1 MYIYVWTHHSTLV
14 PTNLCTYTSAR
25 FTLPR
30 YVPTSSPIFL
40 PSYSDDVNDE
50 APEIMIWSDDLIW
63 DVFHIKSHQ
72 RRHIG
77 GGGGSGSSGSV
88 KTRHCTNWY
97 QEPGGSPGLVKM
109 FYFHFRDFQHTFI
122 NYTNL
127 QIMTQ
132 INNCFSSSFIPSSLK
147 VLVEHRCYAWA
158 QKEWSLPKDWPHG
171 PGHSVSIFKSWVQRP
186 LGYPGVPRA
195 LV

>member
-72 RRHIG
+72 RRHI
-77 GGGGSGSSGSV
+77 
-88 KTRHCTNWY
+88 
-97 QEPGGSPGLVKM
+97 GSPGLVKM